1 MIQLNNQNINSTIS
15 SNNLVVLKFSA
26 PWCGP
31 CKALGP
37 VFKEL
42 DERFSGQSVIF
53 AEVDC
58 SIEVD
63 IQTQYAVRAVPTI
76 IIIKQGEIKETI
88 VGIKTKDFFIDTI
101 KKYLN

>member
-1 MIQLNNQNINSTIS
+1 MFQLNNQNIHSTIS
-15 SNNLVVLKFSA
+15 GNNLIVLKFSA

-42 DERFSGQSVIF
+42 DEQFKNQSVLF

-76 IIIKQGEIKETI
+76 IIVKQGEIKETI
-88 VGIKTKDFFIDTI
+88 VGLKTKDYFVEII
-101 KKYLN
+101 KKYL